1 MYKSYA
7 VVLLLAFCLVGCGK
21 KDHVIQDFSKW
32 KMDGSSLAS
41 RLSEKQKS
49 KVSFLQKWLSPI
61 PEESGV
67 RKRLEVFREAI
78 AGAGILAE
86 RPVTV
91 SIGYAVAGP
100 DESIALDVLLK
111 SADTALYAAKNG
123 GRNRVMPD
131 PGASP
136 APG

>member
-1 MYKSYA
+1 
-7 VVLLLAFCLVGCGK
+7 
-21 KDHVIQDFSKW
+21 
-32 KMDGSSLAS
+32 MDLPPNLFKRGLRAGRPQIGLWSSLS
-41 RLSEKQKS
+41 SS
-49 KVSFLQKWLSPI
+49 YSV
-61 PEESGV
+61 
-67 RKRLEVFREAI
+67 EAI